1 MCNTQKTLAMGACG
15 SRDRTI
21 RVLLLGLDGAG
32 KTTLMYQLMMGE
44 TIKTVPTCGEVKMH
58 ARVYA

>member
-1 MCNTQKTLAMGACG
+1 MGACG
-15 SRDRTI
+15 SRDSRTI

-32 KTTLMYQLMMGE
+32 KTTFMYQLKMGE

-58 ARVYA
+58 ARSRKQHHNLW